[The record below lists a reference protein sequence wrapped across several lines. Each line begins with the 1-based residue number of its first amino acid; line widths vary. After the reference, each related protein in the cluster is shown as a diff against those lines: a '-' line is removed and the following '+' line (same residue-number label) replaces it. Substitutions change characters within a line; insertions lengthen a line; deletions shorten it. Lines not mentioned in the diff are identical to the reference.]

1 MRRSAAI
8 LNDLKQSICT
18 SIEVGWQYSQKK
30 KLPAITYLFKVNNR
44 ISINMCSNL
53 LLKIRHDFLLSLLL
67 ILNIY
72 SKVFWCFYCWL
83 GTIIYF
89 LCPILSTF
97 KYLIST
103 LLQLLTDVPKSSE
116 VATDKK
122 RLWLKVVVFKK
133 IILCSLLYLVAGN
146 RFFQSTVF
154 LYFKKV
160 VVAIHFSMILYF
172 LLKKGRCSHMFFY
185 DSLIWRHQLQP
196 SIFLWYCL

>member
-18 SIEVGWQYSQKK
+18 SIEVGWQYSHKK

-67 ILNIY
+67 ILNIFH
-72 SKVFWCFYCWL
+72 KVFCCFYCWL

-122 RLWLKVVVFKK
+122 RLWLKVVVFKN
-133 IILCSLLYLVAGN
+133 LFFVA
-146 RFFQSTVF
+146 
-154 LYFKKV
+154 
-160 VVAIHFSMILYF
+160 
-172 LLKKGRCSHMFFY
+172 
-185 DSLIWRHQLQP
+185 
-196 SIFLWYCL
+196 YCI